1 MAFRDSPNEKG
12 AQKHRFTSEYIDPSK
27 GSAVGY
33 VAKYISKSI
42 DGKHID
48 SDRDSSLSGID
59 AAERVVTWAR
69 VNGIKQ
75 FQFIGG
81 PSVSVWREM
90 RRLREEFKEGDIVL
104 SDLSET
110 EHFIKE
116 KFLAAQKRI
125 MSGVVD
131 FYDAL
136 EAEKEYERMCDKR
149 FQEYE
154 EVCAY
159 YEELEAL
166 ILLGDIEGAYLV
178 GAAPPDMLH

>member
-1 MAFRDSPNEKG
+1 NAHDYLMKVWQDLGRVLARKQIKVYGMRIAEPHQDGTPHHHYLLFMLPDHRDIVTAEFKRLAFRDSPNEKG

-81 PSVSVWREM
+81 PSV
-90 RRLREEFKEGDIVL
+90 
-104 SDLSET
+104 
-110 EHFIKE
+110 
-116 KFLAAQKRI
+116 
-125 MSGVVD
+125 
-131 FYDAL
+131 
-136 EAEKEYERMCDKR
+136 
-149 FQEYE
+149 
-154 EVCAY
+154 
-159 YEELEAL
+159 
-166 ILLGDIEGAYLV
+166 
-178 GAAPPDMLH
+178 